1 MPRPPA
7 DAPLLSSEL
16 IYSTALQL
24 IDESGLDALSMR
36 KLAAELNV
44 TPRSLYHYVPTKDA
58 LLREVYKVVL
68 GELELPNPSDGDWQ
82 SNLRGL
88 AHSFRALCQRH
99 QNVAPYFLAGH
110 EPVERDTAIFEV
122 LFGLLSA
129 AGLPDTQ
136 IVTVS
141 RSLVTFLTGYIL
153 AEFNEMF
160 TAHNFGSRLGLAR
173 KTPEAYPVLL
183 HLPAPPAA
191 ADENFEVALALLV
204 AGIEGLARPANP

>member
-68 GELELPNPSDGDWQ
+68 SELELPNPSDGDWQ
-82 SNLRGL
+82 DNLRGL

-110 EPVERDTAIFEV
+110 KPVERDTAIFEV
-122 LFGLLSA
+122 LVGLLSA

-136 IVTVS
+136 IVAVS
-141 RSLVTFLTGYIL
+141 RNLVTFLTGYIL

-204 AGIEGLARPANP
+204 AGIEGLASPATH

>member
-1 MPRPPA
+1 
-7 DAPLLSSEL
+7 
-16 IYSTALQL
+16 
-24 IDESGLDALSMR
+24 MR

-68 GELELPNPSDGDWQ
+68 GELELPNPQTGDWQ
-82 SNLRGL
+82 GNLRGL

-110 EPVERDTAIFEV
+110 DPVERDTAIFEV
-122 LFGLLSA
+122 LFGLLAA
-129 AGLPDTQ
+129 AGLPDSQ

-141 RSLVTFLTGYIL
+141 RSLVTFLTGYML

-160 TAHNFGSRLGLAR
+160 TAQNFGSRLGLAR
-173 KTPEAYPVLL
+173 KTPGAYPVLL

-204 AGIEGLARPANP
+204 GGIEGLASARQPLKLSPLYANQPANVCTNK

>member
-16 IYSTALQL
+16 IYTTALRL
-24 IDESGLDALSMR
+24 IDEDGLESLSMR
-36 KLAAELNV
+36 KLATELGV

-68 GELELPNPSDGDWQ
+68 GELELPDPQTGAWQ
-82 SNLRGL
+82 DNLRGL

-110 EPVERDTAIFEV
+110 DPVERDTAIFEV

-141 RSLVTFLTGYIL
+141 RSLVTFLTGYML

-160 TAHNFGSRLGLAR
+160 TAQNFGSRLGLAR

-183 HLPAPPAA
+183 HLPKPPES